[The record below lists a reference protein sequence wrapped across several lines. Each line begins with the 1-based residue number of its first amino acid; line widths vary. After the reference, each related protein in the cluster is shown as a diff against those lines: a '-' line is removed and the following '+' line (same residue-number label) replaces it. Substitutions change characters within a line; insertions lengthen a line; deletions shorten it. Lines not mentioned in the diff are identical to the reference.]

1 MLFTV
6 KCCQSVD
13 FACSFCYF
21 CLTNE
26 MKMEKHRFIIVF
38 GGISILTIL
47 VVFLSCCYF
56 SQIKNEQILKATY
69 LFSHAVDLEKELMQP
84 EFISFPRSDTGI
96 SSDSTVIET
105 EKGKVVYKKISRR
118 IVLL

>member
-1 MLFTV
+1 
-6 KCCQSVD
+6 
-13 FACSFCYF
+13 
-21 CLTNE
+21 
-26 MKMEKHRFIIVF
+26 MEKHRFIIVF

-96 SSDSTVIET
+96 SSVLLLSRPKR
-105 EKGKVVYKKISRR
+105 EKLFIKKISRR

>member
-1 MLFTV
+1 M
-6 KCCQSVD
+6 
-13 FACSFCYF
+13 
-21 CLTNE
+21 
-26 MKMEKHRFIIVF
+26 
-38 GGISILTIL
+38 ILTIL

-56 SQIKNEQILKATY
+56 SQIKNEQILKVTY

-96 SSDSTVIET
+96 SSDSTVVET

-118 IVLL
+118 IVLLCLTKESGSFRYF

>member
-1 MLFTV
+1 
-6 KCCQSVD
+6 
-13 FACSFCYF
+13 
-21 CLTNE
+21 

-84 EFISFPRSDTGI
+84 EFYLFSQDLIPAF
-96 SSDSTVIET
+96 SSDSYCYRDR
-105 EKGKVVYKKISRR
+105 KGKSC
-118 IVLL
+118 L